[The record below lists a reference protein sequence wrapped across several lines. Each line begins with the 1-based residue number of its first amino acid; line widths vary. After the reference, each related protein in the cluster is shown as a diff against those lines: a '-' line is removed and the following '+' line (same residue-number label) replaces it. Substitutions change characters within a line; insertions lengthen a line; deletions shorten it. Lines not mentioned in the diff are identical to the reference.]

1 MLFKSIRLRLALSFA
16 AIALLATLVLGAVL
30 LAILQNYY
38 ANLELNYLRGNA
50 KAISAFVTSEMLSNS
65 ALHDELQSQI
75 ENLAFLSQ
83 ARIQVYQPNGQL
95 LCDSGSPQNVS
106 VNLGAMKQI
115 LAQTKGSLPNPS
127 LRIITVLRQNGTPLP
142 TPDVLPTVTGSTTN
156 GDTNTFFYRSIQ
168 VDSSPFGFYLN
179 GENVLETARSKLVVT
194 ENIVDSENSKQL
206 GSVRLSEG
214 PAYGS
219 AILVSVAQ
227 GWAFASAIAVL
238 LAAAVGWYISQ
249 RISAPVLALTHV
261 TARMAQGDLSSR
273 ASVENRDE
281 FGQLARSFNEMADQV
296 ETTIT
301 TLRTF
306 VSDAAHEIN
315 TPLTA
320 LKTNLELAV
329 NEPNFRQRKEFLESA
344 IEQNERIEN
353 LANELLDLARIETT
367 QSNQDFE
374 LFDLQILC
382 AQIAEQFGS
391 RAEQAGRVFNVSLPE
406 HEILMRG
413 IKQQIQRGVENLL
426 ENALKF
432 TEPDGLITL
441 EVLSN
446 DQEVILMIS
455 DSGIG
460 ILPADLP
467 QLFQR
472 FHRGQNSAEYS
483 GNGLGLAI
491 VKAIVNA
498 HRGSVDAQSAGSGE
512 GSRFSIRLPRKA
524 F

>member
-1 MLFKSIRLRLALSFA
+1 MLYKSIRLRLALSFA

-50 KAISAFVTSEMLSNS
+50 KAISAFVTSEMLSDS

-83 ARIQVYQPNGQL
+83 ARIQVCRPNGQL
-95 LCDSGSPQNVS
+95 LSDSGSPQNVS
-106 VNLGAMKQI
+106 VNLGGMKQI
-115 LAQTKGSLPNPS
+115 LAQTKGAQPNPS
-127 LRIITVLRQNGTPLP
+127 LRVITVLRQDGTA
-142 TPDVLPTVTGSTTN
+142 LPTVTGSTSEP
-156 GDTNTFFYRSIQ
+156 GRDTFFYRSIQ

-194 ENIVDSENSKQL
+194 ENIMDSGNSKQL
-206 GSVRLSEG
+206 GSIRLSEG

-227 GWAFASAIAVL
+227 GWALASVIAVL
-238 LAAAVGWYISQ
+238 LAAVVGWYISQ
-249 RISAPVLALTHV
+249 RISAPVLALTDV

-273 ASVENRDE
+273 AGVENRDE

-301 TLRTF
+301 ALRTF

-320 LKTNLELAV
+320 LKTNLELAI
-329 NEPNFRQRKEFLESA
+329 NEPDFTQRKEFLDCA
-344 IEQNERIEN
+344 IEQNERIES
-353 LANELLDLARIETT
+353 LADELLDLARIETT
-367 QSNQDFE
+367 LSNQDFE
-374 LFDLQILC
+374 LFDLQALC
-382 AQIAEQFGS
+382 AQIAEQFAS
-391 RAEQAGRVFNVSLPE
+391 RAEQAGRIFNLSLPE
-406 HEILMRG
+406 HEIPMRG
-413 IKQQIQRGVENLL
+413 IKQQIQRAMENLL

-432 TEPDGLITL
+432 TQPDGLITL
-441 EVLSN
+441 EVKLN
-446 DQEVILMIS
+446 GQEAILTIS
-455 DSGIG
+455 DTGIG
-460 ILPADLP
+460 ILPADLS

-472 FHRGQNSAEYS
+472 FHRGQNAAEYS
-483 GNGLGLAI
+483 GTGLGLAI
-491 VKAIVNA
+491 VKAIVST
-498 HRGSVDAQSAGSGE
+498 HRGNVEAQSDGE
-512 GSRFSIRLPRKA
+512 GKGSRFSIRLPQRI